1 MFIYKHKSN
10 KLYVFLVFIFLI
22 LIGGLYKIKATS
34 LPLFGRTF
42 YVDAGHGGLD
52 PGSIYKDIYEKDINL
67 DICFAIKEQLEKL
80 GATVYMTRYG
90 DYDLSYMRTGAR
102 KRSDLNNRAKIINE
116 SGADMYISIHLNS
129 VSSTTWHGAQVFYD
143 DVNSKNIEIAK
154 LFQEHFKKN
163 LNTKREVKEIKTM
176 LLNRKITIPGVLIEI
191 GFLSNA
197 NDRYLLRQK
206 WYHKRIAKNIGDVLI
221 NYYKA

>member
-10 KLYVFLVFIFLI
+10 KLYVFLVFIFLL

-42 YVDAGHGGLD
+42 YIDAGHGGLD

-67 DICFAIKEQLEKL
+67 DICFAIKEQLESL

-102 KRSDLNNRAKIINE
+102 KRSDLNNRAKIIND

-143 DVNSKNIEIAK
+143 DVNSKNVEIAK
-154 LFQEHFKKN
+154 LFQAYFKKN

-206 WYHKRIAKNIGDVLI
+206 WYHKRIAKNISDVLI

>member
-10 KLYVFLVFIFLI
+10 KLYVFLVFIFLL

-42 YVDAGHGGLD
+42 YIDAGHGGLD

-67 DICFAIKEQLEKL
+67 DICFAIKEQLENL

-90 DYDLSYMRTGAR
+90 DYDLSYIRTGAR

-143 DVNSKNIEIAK
+143 DVNSNNIKIAK

-206 WYHKRIAKNIGDVLI
+206 WYHKRIAKNISDVLI